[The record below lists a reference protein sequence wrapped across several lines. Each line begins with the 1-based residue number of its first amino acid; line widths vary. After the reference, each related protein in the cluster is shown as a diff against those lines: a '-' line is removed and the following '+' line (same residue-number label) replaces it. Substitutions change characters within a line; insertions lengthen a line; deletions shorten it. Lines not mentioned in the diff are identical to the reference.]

1 MRYTMA
7 TRMAIALKLHRKSI
21 LMTAAIQPLRLTFEE
36 YLNYDDGTD
45 IRYELVKGELVP
57 MSLGT
62 GKHGNVAKFLESTYD
77 REINRLS
84 LDWTAQRFAVGIQS
98 PRGYRWDTCRIPD
111 VTVLSS
117 EQWEAM
123 SDREAVIRAHEPPP
137 RLVVEVVSPSTKTED
152 YRSKWVEYAALDIA
166 EYWIVD
172 LTEATVTICV
182 LEDGCYQ
189 NTAFKGEQP
198 IASPTF
204 SQLSLTAKQILEA

>member
-1 MRYTMA
+1 
-7 TRMAIALKLHRKSI
+7 
-21 LMTAAIQPLRLTFEE
+21 MTAAIQPLRLTFEE

-45 IRYELVKGELVP
+45 TRYELVKGELVP

-62 GKHGNVAKFLESTYD
+62 GKHGNVAKFLENTYD
-77 REINRLS
+77 SEITRLA
-84 LDWTAQRFAVGIQS
+84 LNWTAQRAVGIQS

-111 VTVLSS
+111 VTILTS

-123 SDREAVIRAHEPPP
+123 GNREAVIRAHEPPP
-137 RLVVEVVSPSTKTED
+137 KLVIEVVSPSTKTED

-172 LTEATVTICV
+172 LLEEIATICV

-189 NTAFKGEQP
+189 NTLFRGEEM
-198 IASPTF
+198 ITSPTF
-204 SQLSLTAKQILEA
+204 PQLPLTANQILDAQR

>member
-1 MRYTMA
+1 
-7 TRMAIALKLHRKSI
+7 
-21 LMTAAIQPLRLTFEE
+21 MTAAIQPIRLTLEE

-45 IRYELVKGELVP
+45 NRYELVKGELIP

-62 GKHGNVAKFLESTYD
+62 GKHGNVAKFLEQTYD
-77 REINRLS
+77 GEMTHLS

-111 VTVLSS
+111 VTILTT

-123 SDREAVIRAHEPPP
+123 SHREAVIRAHEPPP
-137 RLVVEVVSPSTKTED
+137 KLVVEVVSPSAKTED

-172 LTEATVTICV
+172 LTEGIVTICV

-189 NTAFKGEQP
+189 NTSFKGEET

-204 SQLSLTAKQILEA
+204 PQLTLTANQILDAKR